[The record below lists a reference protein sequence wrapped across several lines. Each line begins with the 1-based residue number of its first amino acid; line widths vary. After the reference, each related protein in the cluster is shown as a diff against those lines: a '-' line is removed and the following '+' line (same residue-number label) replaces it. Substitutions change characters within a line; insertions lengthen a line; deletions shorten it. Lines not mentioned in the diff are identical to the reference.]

1 MQVMAHD
8 SRTGLFYKEP
18 LRDILPLDVSKG
30 TKVEQLVFEIYQ
42 RCPFDGVTFAPS
54 L

>member
-8 SRTGLFYKEP
+8 SRTGLFDKAP

-30 TKVEQLVFEIYQ
+30 TKVEQFVFEIYQ
-42 RCPFDGVTFAPS
+42 HCPSGGVTFSPS